1 MSEKSLYLH
10 FKQNQI
16 IVNEKTPQQNDINKK
31 VTPRPLWLSLM
42 IHALIIIGV
51 GLLLVFLLSIWLN
64 HWTRHDDVVYV
75 PDVKGMSFDEAQ
87 IHLLSQGFEVELS
100 DSIYDN
106 KAKRGAVVDQNP
118 KDSTT
123 VRSGRTIYLT
133 INAFYPRMVYIPALT
148 DISIRQAR
156 AALEGIGIKNITI
169 KEVPSLYKDLVLG
182 AKWNGKQLMPGTRV
196 PLNAKI
202 VLEVGIGTEQEE
214 SIAATPDSQST
225 TSVETSNNNTSVSG
239 ELDFFD

>member
-1 MSEKSLYLH
+1 MSENSLNLQ
-10 FKQNQI
+10 FEQNQLT
-16 IVNEKTPQQNDINKK
+16 VNENTTQQNDINKK
-31 VTPRPLWLSLM
+31 VTTRPLWLSLL
-42 IHALIIIGV
+42 IHALTITGV
-51 GLLLVFLLSIWLN
+51 GLFLVFLLSIWLN

-75 PDVKGMSFDEAQ
+75 PNVKGMSFDEAQ

-106 KAKRGAVVDQNP
+106 NAKRGVVVDQNP

-202 VLEVGIGTEQEE
+202 VLEVGKGDDQVE
-214 SIAATPDSQST
+214 STTTPTNSQTS
-225 TSVETSNNNTSVSG
+225 TSVETSNNSTSASS
-239 ELDFFD
+239 ELDYFD